1 MEDVRNPEGIW
12 INSRLFREVGDFWM
26 KNGYYTAE
34 PEDSP
39 AYIDFWSRE
48 RDRCINGY
56 SIGGAKI
63 TGSHY
68 FYLNYCPIDKVEV
81 IGSGRRRAAKK
92 TTGLPDFW
100 EGDYNYFWIRDIARL
115 GILEAMG
122 CSPSYIDSVYNIED
136 DKERNKILMEH
147 YDKLGLMYQ
156 PIPENLDGGLDL
168 IVGKSRRKGFEQPHS
183 ELVMTPDGYT
193 TMGEVKI
200 GDTILTPKGIAKV
213 MDKFPQGKKDVYEVT
228 LYDGRKVKCG
238 ENHLWKVYSHLLRK
252 NYRTTKVLK
261 TSDLIKSGLT
271 KKKGV
276 AYKWLLPIN
285 EPIEYSE
292 KDLPIDPYVL
302 GALLGDGGITKNL
315 RISSTDVEIIDKII
329 LNLTAAYPWVN
340 GTWSAHRH
348 DNYWTIS
355 LKNITKEEVDKLKR
369 IYGTSKFAK
378 SVNPVFEELKKLGLN
393 CITDNKFIPDIYKF
407 SSKEQRLELLRGLM
421 DTDGYCSKKGDISFT
436 NKSEKFVSDVQDI
449 CYSLGI
455 QATKRLRKDGLW
467 ILYISTSENIFS
479 LKRKSERIN
488 PDKDRLHKFIPI
500 VKIEKLDYQEESSC
514 ILIDDE
520 EHLYLTRGYVVTHN
534 SYKNAACAC
543 NNFFHRP
550 KSRTLVMGYEKKY
563 LYPGIDTFFGKCQSY
578 INHINDNTGWK
589 QPTDYINKQNHIRAS
604 YKQKNADGLEVEKG
618 ILSEIFAIS
627 FKDNPDA
634 GRGSDT
640 YDIFGE
646 EVGAWGVPGGLKDTI
661 SAMRSSTEAGAF
673 KTGMITLFGTSGDL
687 DKGTVDFAEMFESP
701 QAFNFM
707 AFYDIWGKY
716 HDKVEGFFFPRQ
728 LNCEGYMDD
737 NGNSDIQGATDYE
750 LKIREQKKKGGA
762 TSVQLQKK
770 MYEDPLNSA
779 EAFGIVAH
787 NAFPVVELKAQ
798 LDKVIAMKWQESKGT
813 PVRFSREDG
822 KVVAKPVMDGSAEP
836 ITTYILKSNNLEG
849 CPVIYEF
856 PGENPPRGLYKI
868 GYDPIRQ
875 DTGTSLAAIIVYKS
889 AGIGEFYHD
898 NIVAEYIGRYE
909 DPEDIDRVAED
920 MADYFNTTIMYE
932 NECTGTKNYFR
943 KIRRLNLLALQPD
956 AVISKNLKGSK
967 VSRVY
972 GCHMVEGLKDAGER
986 YIKSWLMSIIDYD
999 ENDTPITVIDRI
1011 YSRRLLEEL
1020 INYNRKGNFDLVSA
1034 LIMCMF
1040 QVQNDSMTDNFTE
1053 EKEPQAKI
1061 LLNMIGNMY
1070 IKN

>member
-168 IVGKSRRKGFEQPHS
+168 IVGKSRRKGF
-183 ELVMTPDGYT
+183 
-193 TMGEVKI
+193 
-200 GDTILTPKGIAKV
+200 
-213 MDKFPQGKKDVYEVT
+213 
-228 LYDGRKVKCG
+228 
-238 ENHLWKVYSHLLRK
+238 
-252 NYRTTKVLK
+252 
-261 TSDLIKSGLT
+261 
-271 KKKGV
+271 
-276 AYKWLLPIN
+276 
-285 EPIEYSE
+285 
-292 KDLPIDPYVL
+292 
-302 GALLGDGGITKNL
+302 
-315 RISSTDVEIIDKII
+315 
-329 LNLTAAYPWVN
+329 
-340 GTWSAHRH
+340 
-348 DNYWTIS
+348 
-355 LKNITKEEVDKLKR
+355 
-369 IYGTSKFAK
+369 
-378 SVNPVFEELKKLGLN
+378 
-393 CITDNKFIPDIYKF
+393 
-407 SSKEQRLELLRGLM
+407 
-421 DTDGYCSKKGDISFT
+421 
-436 NKSEKFVSDVQDI
+436 
-449 CYSLGI
+449 
-455 QATKRLRKDGLW
+455 
-467 ILYISTSENIFS
+467 
-479 LKRKSERIN
+479 
-488 PDKDRLHKFIPI
+488 
-500 VKIEKLDYQEESSC
+500 
-514 ILIDDE
+514 
-520 EHLYLTRGYVVTHN
+520 

-750 LKIREQKKKGGA
+750 LRIREQKKKGGA

-822 KVVAKPVMDGSAEP
+822 RVVAKPVMDGSAEP

-856 PGENPPRGLYKI
+856 PGENIPRGLYKI

-943 KIRRLNLLALQPD
+943 KIRRLSLLALQPD

-999 ENDTPITVIDRI
+999 ENDNPITVIDRI

-1053 EKEPQAKI
+1053 EREPQAKI